1 MRGPY
6 VGYELSRVDLDDS
19 KYISGVLN
27 MSGLD
32 KNTKGLIKQALEKT

>member
-19 KYISGVLN
+19 KYISGVLTCLTQ
-27 MSGLD
+27 S
-32 KNTKGLIKQALEKT
+32 

>member
-6 VGYELSRVDLDDS
+6 VGYELSRVDLGDT
-19 KYISGVLN
+19 KYIRGVLN